1 VPLFVLKR
9 RSPGKVVEHSG
20 VLVVGNLL
28 GLLSAKD
35 LFQDR
40 RPLGVIVHSTPPG
53 GVQHEVVYELGPW
66 RIERMMVD
74 ETGAMARLRWVL
86 EHRPRYDAG
95 FSNCEHL
102 VSFVETGE
110 AQSPQVRGITTVAV
124 AAALL
129 WGLGGSG
136 GAGAGS
142 KR

>member
-1 VPLFVLKR
+1 MPLYVVKR
-9 RSPGKVVEHSG
+9 RSLGKLVDHSG

-28 GLLSAKD
+28 ELLSAKE

-53 GVQHEVVYELGPW
+53 GVQHEVVY
-66 RIERMMVD
+66 
-74 ETGAMARLRWVL
+74 
-86 EHRPRYDAG
+86 
-95 FSNCEHL
+95 
-102 VSFVETGE
+102 
-110 AQSPQVRGITTVAV
+110 SPQVRGITTV

-142 KR
+142 ER